1 MNQGKKIRLS
11 SFASC
16 AGWGS
21 KLSHKT
27 LEQVLSKLNVHESNE
42 MLVSSSTFD
51 DAAVIKISDN
61 LAMVQTVD
69 FFPPVVDDPY
79 LYGKI
84 SAINALS
91 DIYCMGAKPITALN
105 IFAVPEDLEEKHII
119 AILQGGNDAV
129 EDAGAAIVGGHTI
142 IDKEPK
148 YGLSVTGIIDPDK
161 VVTSSG
167 ALIGDDIILT
177 KKIGTG
183 IYLTAFQNDKL
194 NDNEYEA
201 LIASMLHSNK
211 KASEI
216 AILHDVHAMTDVTG
230 FGLLGHLSNVA
241 KASKVAIR
249 INSMNIPV
257 FESFESLVSRDINT
271 GGFIRNHESFDK
283 NTFGLAN
290 MSDLVQ
296 ASLLDPQTS
305 GGLLLFVGSDKTEM
319 VCEDLRNS
327 GEQAFIIGKVIEKN
341 KSLIELWDF
350 YFNYIIV

>member
-1 MNQGKKIRLS
+1 
-11 SFASC
+11 
-16 AGWGS
+16 
-21 KLSHKT
+21 
-27 LEQVLSKLNVHESNE
+27 

-148 YGLSVTGIIDPDK
+148 YGLSVTGIS
-161 VVTSSG
+161 V

-341 KSLIELWDF
+341 KSLIEL
-350 YFNYIIV
+350 

>member
-1 MNQGKKIRLS
+1 
-11 SFASC
+11 
-16 AGWGS
+16 
-21 KLSHKT
+21 
-27 LEQVLSKLNVHESNE
+27 

-91 DIYCMGAKPITALN
+91 DIYCIGAKPITALN

-305 GGLLLFVGSDKTEM
+305 GGLLLFVDSNKTKNI
-319 VCEDLRNS
+319 CEDLKKA
-327 GEQAFIIGKVIEKN
+327 GEHAFIIGKVIEKN
-341 KSLIELWDF
+341 KSLIEL
-350 YFNYIIV
+350 